1 MEEPYIP
8 FYIPYGMSDEEYNY
22 EVELAERRHAEWIA
36 QQEEHVCKICGK
48 NLGDSKA
55 LYFHIDEEHNH

>member
-8 FYIPYGMSDEEYNY
+8 FYIPYGMSDEDYNY
-22 EVELAERRHAEWIA
+22 EVELCERRHAEWSA
-36 QQEEHVCKICGK
+36 QQEEQVCKICGK
-48 NLGDSKA
+48 NLGDSEA